1 MTDKELKHLG
11 RAELIEIVYEQQKRL
26 EQAEAKV
33 AELQESLDKRDLNL
47 SSAGSIADAALK
59 VNHVFEAAQAAAD
72 QYLGSIKAA
81 TDGVKERME
90 AAEAKRQA
98 VLDEA
103 ERKSAEMLQTAE
115 FKAAALVKE
124 AEQKAAETT
133 QAAELKAAET
143 TREAETRAKVVVGAA
158 EMQAS
163 EKWAEFERRAKE
175 LIAANEEL
183 RAILGMAGKSG
194 GTSGLDR

>member
-1 MTDKELKHLG
+1 MTDKELRHLG
-11 RAELIEIVYEQQKRL
+11 RAELIEIIYEQQKRL

-47 SSAGSIADAALK
+47 SNAGSIAEAALK

-90 AAEAKRQA
+90 AAELKRQTA
-98 VLDEA
+98 LSEA
-103 ERKSAEMLQTAE
+103 ERKAAETVRAAE
-115 FKAAALVKE
+115 AKAAVLVKE
-124 AEQKAAETT
+124 AEVRSAETIQAADAKAAET
-133 QAAELKAAET
+133 A
-143 TREAETRAKVVVGAA
+143 REAETRAKVIVGAA

-183 RAILGMAGKSG
+183 RAILGMGK
-194 GTSGLDR
+194 